1 MYSSLSGLPAH
12 RFSSSQELER
22 NPLLLLAEVSISQL
36 SGFKC
41 PVQMPNP
48 PYSGYLGR
56 QANQY
61 IPGRPLN
68 GFSISHLSPTEGEL
82 ALVGSLNKGIQQ
94 RVLTE
99 AIKFKAPGSFA
110 LCEPVPDKLTE
121 SQVFE
126 IDKAGKVKCTASDK
140 ARIRRAKIQ
149 ARYSASERGRVNQL
163 KCQAIYS
170 TSPEGKLVRD
180 GYYSSDKA
188 RETRARYKESGRDKM
203 RRARYAASVK
213 GKETIARYRK
223 SVKGRLSQA
232 RYLASAKGKEA
243 RAKYQTSDAGRASKA
258 RYDASDKGKMTRARY
273 KASDEG
279 KAKLAIRNARSN
291 AYRLG
296 LRQGLSEELARKKG
310 ALAAENKRAA
320 LSSVLSLR
328 GSTLNLL

>member
-12 RFSSSQELER
+12 RFSSSQELES

-121 SQVFE
+121 SRVFE
-126 IDKAGKVKCTASDK
+126 IDKAGKVKCTSSDK

-149 ARYSASERGRVNQL
+149 TRYSASGKGRVNQL
-163 KCQAIYS
+163 KCQAIHS
-170 TSPEGKLVRD
+170 TSPKGKLVRD
-180 GYYSSDKA
+180 
-188 RETRARYKESGRDKM
+188 RYKEYDRDKM
-203 RRARYAASVK
+203 RRARYAASAK
-213 GKETIARYRK
+213 GKETIARYRR

-232 RYLASAKGKEA
+232 RYLASAKGKET
-243 RAKYQTSDAGRASKA
+243 RAKYQTSDAARASKA
-258 RYDASDKGKMTRARY
+258 RYDASNKGKMTRARY

-291 AYRLG
+291 TYRSG
-296 LRQGLSEELARKKG
+296 LRQGLSEELARKKA

-320 LSSVLSLR
+320 LSSILSLR
-328 GSTLNLL
+328 GSNTKCTIEPIPGFQ